1 MSLTI
6 DLAAVT
12 ANWRALAALA
22 PAARTGAVVKAD
34 AYGLG
39 VGAVVPALAAAGV
52 RDFFTFTA
60 REGQEIRPLAGPE
73 ARIFVME
80 GHVPGAP
87 LEGLI
92 PCLVSAEQFFRDRA
106 TRPRGA
112 FAVQLDTGMN
122 RLGIRASDWAALRA
136 EVLAA
141 RPVLLMSHLGSAD
154 EADSPQNARQ
164 LALFTAM
171 TEGAGVPRSLAAT
184 GGILRGPDWHFDLT
198 RPGIGLYGGL
208 PFAAAQPVV
217 RLSLPVVQLHH
228 LPPGESV
235 GYGASWTTARPSRIA
250 TLSGGYADGIMRRL
264 GAAGLRLWAGD
275 RPCPVVGRI
284 SMDTLAVDVTDLP
297 EVPPALDLI
306 GPHQDIE
313 AVARLAG
320 TIGYEV
326 LTSLGRRWPRSY
338 V

>member
-6 DLAAVT
+6 DLAALT
-12 ANWRALAALA
+12 ANWRALAAHA

-39 VGAVVPALAAAGV
+39 VGRVVPALAAAGV

-60 REGQEIRPLAGPE
+60 AEGQEIRPLAGSE

-87 LEGLI
+87 LDGLI
-92 PCLVSAEQFFRDRA
+92 PCLVSAEQFFRHRT
-106 TRPRGA
+106 TRPRDP

-122 RLGIRASDWAALRA
+122 RLGLRAPEWAALRG

-141 RPVLLMSHLGSAD
+141 GPVLLMSHLHSAD
-154 EADSPQNARQ
+154 EPDPAPSESQRARF
-164 LALFTAM
+164 AAM
-171 TEGAGVPRSLAAT
+171 TEGAGVPRSLSAT
-184 GGILRGPDWHFDLT
+184 GGILRGPAFHFDLT

-208 PFAAAQPVV
+208 PFAEARPVV
-217 RLSLPVVQLHH
+217 RLSLPVLQVHH
-228 LPPGESV
+228 LPPGEGV
-235 GYGASWTTARPSRIA
+235 GYGASWTAARPSRVA

-264 GAAGLRLWAGD
+264 GASGLRLWAGD

-297 EVPPALDLI
+297 DVPPSLDLI

-338 V
+338 A

>member
-1 MSLTI
+1 MTLQI
-6 DLAAVT
+6 DLSAVV

-39 VGAVVPALAAAGV
+39 VAAVVPALAAAGV

-60 REGQEIRPLAGPE
+60 GEGQQVRPLAGAE
-73 ARIFVME
+73 ARVFVME

-87 LEGLI
+87 LDGLI
-92 PCLVSAEQFFRDRA
+92 PCLVSAEQFFRHRT
-106 TRPRGA
+106 TRPRGP
-112 FAVQLDTGMN
+112 FAVQLDSGMN
-122 RLGIRASDWAALRA
+122 RLGIRAGDWAALRG

-141 RPVLLMSHLGSAD
+141 GPVLLMSHLASAD
-154 EADSPQNARQ
+154 EPDSPQNARQ
-164 LALFTAM
+164 LGQFTSM
-171 TEGAGVPRSLAAT
+171 TEGAGVPRSLSAT
-184 GGILRGPDWHFDLT
+184 GGILRGREWHFDLT

-208 PFAAAQPVV
+208 PFAEAQPVV
-217 RLSLPVVQLHH
+217 RLSLPVMQIHH

-264 GAAGLRLWAGD
+264 GAAGLKLWAGD
-275 RPCPVVGRI
+275 RACPVVGRI
-284 SMDTLAVDVTDLP
+284 SMDTMAVDVTDLP
-297 EVPPALDLI
+297 EVPPSLDLI
-306 GPHQDIE
+306 GPRQDIE

-326 LTSLGRRWPRSY
+326 LTSLGHRWPRSY
-338 V
+338 A